1 MRMRATYGMGPA
13 TPARATRFAGFF
25 GRLGGSGASAEP
37 LPRPRNSQNP
47 LPVGRPRLLPNTMTL
62 VLAATLAATL
72 AGLAKT
78 LLLTLIAVLNGVLAL
93 LAALATWKTYLAIGT
108 KVFLIVLFC
117 IPVVGLLV
125 FLVWGQRVVR
135 DNQR

>member
-1 MRMRATYGMGPA
+1 M
-13 TPARATRFAGFF
+13 
-25 GRLGGSGASAEP
+25 S
-37 LPRPRNSQNP
+37 
-47 LPVGRPRLLPNTMTL
+47 L

-78 LLLTLIAVLNGVLAL
+78 LLLTLLAVLNAVLAL
-93 LAALATWKTYLAIGT
+93 LASLATWKTYLALGT
-108 KVFLIVLFC
+108 KVLLIALFC
-117 IPVVGLLV
+117 IPVVGILA